1 MQKKK
6 TIYKNHHGEV
16 GGFRAMLA
24 DSAAVP
30 STQHLFVEITVVF
43 TCKLYRKCDSSAAL
57 QFQESHL
64 PREVSKKVW
73 FLQKPTEGQRRQQQ
87 SCFDDIVGDKHHES
101 DLSSSL
107 NHRSH
112 SLASSSWTETSFSV
126 LYAILS
132 ELITVRGAMSLALK
146 S

>member
-1 MQKKK
+1 MLNNSKHNILKRNVFIKISLQRETKSVLYFRSYKNLTPLEKLLRKASGSENITKACKKKK

-57 QFQESHL
+57 QFDTH
-64 PREVSKKVW
+64 
-73 FLQKPTEGQRRQQQ
+73 
-87 SCFDDIVGDKHHES
+87 
-101 DLSSSL
+101 SSS
-107 NHRSH
+107 S
-112 SLASSSWTETSFSV
+112 
-126 LYAILS
+126 
-132 ELITVRGAMSLALK
+132 RG
-146 S
+146 